1 MKEETV
7 AGFRLSAQQER
18 LWAQQQKVGGS
29 QFKSQGAVLLNG
41 ILDVA
46 KLIKALHAVVA
57 RHEILRTVFHRQSGL
72 KVPFQVILGR
82 SDMTWQQVDF
92 AHLDT
97 EQQKQEI
104 EAFIRRARVAE
115 RNVEE
120 GPVVDASLLI
130 LRPQQAVLVLTVPAL
145 CGDGFG
151 LRNLVE
157 ELVRTYAGKTTTD
170 DPMQYADLVEWQ
182 RELHESEETR
192 AGRTFWRNYGRDIRW
207 ESVDINALPL
217 QSQKTAFAPAII
229 VSELTAAVTSTL
241 SNLRSG
247 ASSRDALLGAF
258 AALLWRL
265 SGFHPVI
272 GCGFEGR
279 QYRELEGALGLLKTY
294 LPIQIPIENDASFND
309 LLRIT
314 TKTYVE
320 LGQWQ
325 ESFAWSSIR
334 ENSGFEGPELPIAF
348 EYLNI
353 PDPLD
358 FGDLKGSWLA
368 EYSCLEQF
376 TLKLVAVERAGG
388 GVKLEFHYDAGRLK
402 RETVEQMAG
411 YFQSLLTAAV
421 ERPET
426 PVSRLPLLNEAERR
440 QLLIE
445 WNQTAADYPNACLHE
460 LFEAQA
466 ERTPEGAALRC
477 GEHLL
482 SYRELNQRANQLAHH
497 LRAQGVGP
505 DALVGLC
512 VERSAE
518 MIVALLAILKAGGA
532 YVPLNPDNPK
542 PRLSQQLQSVVAVIT
557 ERALQSQLPDFSG
570 HLLCLDEQP
579 PPWTSQPST
588 NPALITT
595 PENLVYVIYTSGS
608 TGVPKGVGVR
618 HRNLVNYTQFM
629 QRLLQLEQHP
639 HGLDFATVST
649 LAADLGNTC
658 IYPALV
664 SGGCLH
670 VIPYEVGTDA
680 QRLARYTAQ
689 YPLDVLKIVPSH
701 LAALLDSSVAR
712 HVLPRRYLITGGEAL
727 TRALV
732 EKVAASDSTCQ
743 LINHYGP
750 TETTVGSLTLPV
762 GPYASTN
769 LTGETIPI
777 GRPIAN
783 TQVYILDGQQQ
794 PVPVGVVGELYI
806 AGAGV
811 TAGYLNQTELTAE
824 RFLPNPFLNDARAR
838 MYRTGDLARYL
849 PDGKV
854 EFLGRS
860 DDQVKIRGFR
870 IELGEIEAVLSQ
882 HPAIKQAVV
891 LARTDQR
898 GDKRLVAYVVTR
910 HPASADD
917 LKHDLAQQLPDYMV
931 PTAIVALAKFPLT
944 ANGKIDRQALPA
956 PEQAA
961 AKAYVAPRTPTEE
974 QVATIWA
981 EVLKRHRLSVD
992 DNFFELGGH
1001 SLLATQVVSR
1011 IRRVLNTDLPLRTLF
1026 ESPTVARLSE
1036 QIEKIPHAPGP
1047 AVVSIPRVSRDQ
1059 ELPLSFAQQRLWV
1072 LDQMD
1077 PNNPLY
1083 NIPRGLRMRGQLNHD
1098 ALEKALNQIV
1108 HRHESQRTTFK
1119 LRNGEPVQVIA
1130 PSLILSLVPEDLSS
1144 LQESV
1149 RESEAR
1155 RIALE
1160 EAQKPFSLPDGPLI
1174 RARLLHLAE
1183 NDHVLL
1189 LTMHHIVSDAWSAA
1203 VFLNELSE
1211 LYAAFVANKP
1221 SPLVDLAIQ
1230 YADYAKWQ
1238 RDRLQGATLQ
1248 SQIGYW
1254 REQLKEVPTILNLP
1268 FDHSRP
1274 AIPRFH
1280 GAYESIPL
1288 DAELSS
1294 RLRQSG
1300 LKEDTT
1306 LFMTLLAGFYALLGR
1321 YSGQEQILI
1330 GTDVANR
1337 ITPELE
1343 TLMGFFINLLPLRGD
1358 LSGNPTFREL
1368 LARVRES
1375 TLGAYAHQEVPFEK
1389 LVQELQPERN
1399 PSHNPLVQ
1407 VLFVMQNVP
1416 RQKRNLPGLD
1426 LSPFEVPIT
1435 RSKFDLAVFIVESQE
1450 QVVGN
1455 WMYSTDLFDRSTV
1468 LRMANHYENLLRNA
1482 IARPDDR
1489 LSSLEMFS
1497 EAEIKQSNSEKD
1509 QRKRSHLQKLITSE
1523 PKRIG
1528 LSAGSTKES

>member
-1 MKEETV
+1 METLNT
-7 AGFRLSAQQER
+7 AAFWLSP
-18 LWAQQQKVGGS
+18 QQKRICS
-29 QFKSQGAVLLNG
+29 QAGTGPFRAACLADFGMHLEASKLRDAVRDL
-41 ILDVA
+41 VS
-46 KLIKALHAVVA
+46 
-57 RHEILRTVFHRQSGL
+57 RHEILRTVFRRQPGM
-72 KVPFQVILGR
+72 KVPFQVVLESAEPAWEVIDL
-82 SDMTWQQVDF
+82 S
-92 AHLDT
+92 ASS
-97 EQQKQEI
+97 EI
-104 EAFIRRARVAE
+104 EQSNRI
-115 RNVEE
+115 EE
-120 GPVVDASLLI
+120 
-130 LRPQQAVLVLTVPAL
+130 QW
-145 CGDGFG
+145 
-151 LRNLVE
+151 N
-157 ELVRTYAGKTTTD
+157 
-170 DPMQYADLVEWQ
+170 
-182 RELHESEETR
+182 RELHREFELERGPLLSMSLIQK
-192 AGRTFWRNYGRDIRW
+192 RD
-207 ESVDINALPL
+207 STSALLLALPSL
-217 QSQKTAFAPAII
+217 CSDRYSLHYLLEEIRNAYLGRPAEDESLRYVQFAHWA
-229 VSELTAAVTSTL
+229 
-241 SNLRSG
+241 
-247 ASSRDALLGAF
+247 
-258 AALLWRL
+258 
-265 SGFHPVI
+265 
-272 GCGFEGR
+272 
-279 QYRELEGALGLLKTY
+279 
-294 LPIQIPIENDASFND
+294 ND
-309 LLRIT
+309 LLESNEDAAQQGKKFWAEHEASDYPKLKQWLRPDEAAVFSPSSLACDLDDRVRTLGEAIASRNRARISDILLAAWQCLFWRIT
-314 TKTYVE
+314 SQHTFSIGVVLDGREYDELKNTAGLLAKTVPITGRFDGDYSFRE
-320 LGQWQ
+320 ALEHARDSMQKAMEWQ
-325 ESFAWSSIR
+325 EYFNAATLSDFPI
-334 ENSGFEGPELPIAF
+334 GFEFADQRSKHKAEMPVVTLR
-348 EYLNI
+348 
-353 PDPLD
+353 
-358 FGDLKGSWLA
+358 

-376 TLKLVAVERAGG
+376 TLKLVAVESAGG

-466 ERTPEGAALRC
+466 ARTPERAALRC

-639 HGLDFATVST
+639 HGLHFATVST

-701 LAALLDSSVAR
+701 LAALLDSSEAR

-727 TRALV
+727 TRVLV

-956 PEQAA
+956 PEQAT

-1011 IRRVLNTDLPLRTLF
+1011 VREQFNVELAIRALF
-1026 ESPTVARLSE
+1026 ESPTIAGLSEAILSAQKTGQTVTSVIRPVAREAYRAKLS
-1036 QIEKIPHAPGP
+1036 
-1047 AVVSIPRVSRDQ
+1047 
-1059 ELPLSFAQQRLWV
+1059 
-1072 LDQMD
+1072 
-1077 PNNPLY
+1077 
-1083 NIPRGLRMRGQLNHD
+1083 
-1098 ALEKALNQIV
+1098 
-1108 HRHESQRTTFK
+1108 
-1119 LRNGEPVQVIA
+1119 
-1130 PSLILSLVPEDLSS
+1130 
-1144 LQESV
+1144 
-1149 RESEAR
+1149 
-1155 RIALE
+1155 
-1160 EAQKPFSLPDGPLI
+1160 
-1174 RARLLHLAE
+1174 
-1183 NDHVLL
+1183 
-1189 LTMHHIVSDAWSAA
+1189 
-1203 VFLNELSE
+1203 
-1211 LYAAFVANKP
+1211 
-1221 SPLVDLAIQ
+1221 
-1230 YADYAKWQ
+1230 
-1238 RDRLQGATLQ
+1238 
-1248 SQIGYW
+1248 
-1254 REQLKEVPTILNLP
+1254 
-1268 FDHSRP
+1268 
-1274 AIPRFH
+1274 
-1280 GAYESIPL
+1280 
-1288 DAELSS
+1288 
-1294 RLRQSG
+1294 
-1300 LKEDTT
+1300 
-1306 LFMTLLAGFYALLGR
+1306 
-1321 YSGQEQILI
+1321 
-1330 GTDVANR
+1330 
-1337 ITPELE
+1337 
-1343 TLMGFFINLLPLRGD
+1343 
-1358 LSGNPTFREL
+1358 
-1368 LARVRES
+1368 
-1375 TLGAYAHQEVPFEK
+1375 
-1389 LVQELQPERN
+1389 
-1399 PSHNPLVQ
+1399 
-1407 VLFVMQNVP
+1407 
-1416 RQKRNLPGLD
+1416 
-1426 LSPFEVPIT
+1426 
-1435 RSKFDLAVFIVESQE
+1435 
-1450 QVVGN
+1450 
-1455 WMYSTDLFDRSTV
+1455 
-1468 LRMANHYENLLRNA
+1468 
-1482 IARPDDR
+1482 
-1489 LSSLEMFS
+1489 
-1497 EAEIKQSNSEKD
+1497 
-1509 QRKRSHLQKLITSE
+1509 
-1523 PKRIG
+1523 
-1528 LSAGSTKES
+1528 